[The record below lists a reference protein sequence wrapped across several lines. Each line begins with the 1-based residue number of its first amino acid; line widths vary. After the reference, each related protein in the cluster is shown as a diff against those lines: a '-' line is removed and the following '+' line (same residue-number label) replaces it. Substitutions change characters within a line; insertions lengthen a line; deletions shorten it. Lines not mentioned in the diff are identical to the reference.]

1 VSRDSDSAG
10 ELRTVA
16 VALLATLLL
25 WNLPYGGFVLYPFK
39 LLATWLHE
47 MSHALMMNLTGIGL
61 SGVEIYRDSSGVA
74 YTASRGGAF
83 ATAVV
88 SAAGYMGC
96 SLWGAVILVATP
108 NAKAARRV
116 FLLLAALMGW
126 TAATVVIPVDGDY
139 FGSWVVAGLAVAA
152 ILVALLVPARWRVA
166 IAHFVAA
173 QSCVNALLDIRV
185 LLRPSQV
192 VNGMDAAMASDAHAM
207 AYASFGTTET
217 WAVWTWAG
225 IWLAWSLIVLYV
237 ALRVSGSRALATVV
251 PFGPATGA
259 PRDGSDRD
267 ERRHN
272 PATAP
277 DETVPS
283 APADTEGS

>member
-1 VSRDSDSAG
+1 
-10 ELRTVA
+10 
-16 VALLATLLL
+16 
-25 WNLPYGGFVLYPFK
+25 
-39 LLATWLHE
+39 

-74 YTASRGGAF
+74 YTASRGGPF
-83 ATAVV
+83 ATAIV

-108 NAKAARRV
+108 TAKAARRI
-116 FLLLAALMGW
+116 FLLMAALMGW
-126 TAATVVIPVDGDY
+126 TAAMVVIPVEGDY
-139 FGSWVVAGLAVAA
+139 FGAWVVAGLGVASV
-152 ILVALLVPARWRVA
+152 LVALLVPARWRVA

-192 VNGMDAAMASDAHAM
+192 VNGVDSPLASDAHAM
-207 AYASFGTTET
+207 AYATFGTTDR
-217 WAVWTWAG
+217 WAVWTWAF
-225 IWLAWSLIVLYV
+225 IWLGWSLIVFYV
-237 ALRVSGSRALATVV
+237 ALRISGSRGLRTVV
-251 PFGPATGA
+251 PFGPATAA
-259 PRDGSDRD
+259 PRDESDRD
-267 ERRHN
+267 ERRRS

-277 DETVPS
+277 DETVPT